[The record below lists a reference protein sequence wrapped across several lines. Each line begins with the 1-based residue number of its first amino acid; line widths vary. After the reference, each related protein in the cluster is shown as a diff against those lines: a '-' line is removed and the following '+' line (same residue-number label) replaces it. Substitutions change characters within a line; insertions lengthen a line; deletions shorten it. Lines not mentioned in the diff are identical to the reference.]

1 MRSAAAVLAFAL
13 VAAGLAAGAR
23 AADPELARKA
33 KALFF
38 DRQYGPA
45 RDAWYA
51 VLRQSRGAEADQ
63 AAFWIARA
71 SESLGES
78 ERAFGEYGAFL
89 ARRPA
94 DKALVEEAR
103 TNRVGLAAQLYKA
116 GKRQHL
122 DVVTAGLEDPARTV
136 RYYAAFQ
143 LANLGPEVGRRAIP
157 VLQRIIAQEKDED
170 LVNRAKVY
178 LLKLD
183 PQSLSRLE
191 PGVRAEG
198 HVIDRRA
205 VDPPRTEG
213 RTLHVRIYA
222 PGMSRPKVTVNL
234 PMALADLLFKSLPED
249 ARRELWRKGYDAD
262 HFWDQLKKL
271 GPTEIVDIEGDSG
284 EKIQIWIE

>member
-1 MRSAAAVLAFAL
+1 MKTARLAVAVL
-13 VAAGLAAGAR
+13 LATSLAGAVR
-23 AADPELARKA
+23 AADPELSRKA

-38 DRQYGPA
+38 DRQYAEA
-45 RDAWYA
+45 RIAWQA
-51 VLRQSRGAEADQ
+51 VLQRSRGPEADQ

-78 ERAFGEYGAFL
+78 ERAFKEYGAFL

-116 GKRQHL
+116 GQRQHL
-122 DVVTAGLEDPARTV
+122 DVIDAGLDDPARTV

-143 LANLGPEVGRRAIP
+143 LAGLGPAAGKRAIP
-157 VLQRIIAQEKDED
+157 VLRRIIEEEKDED
-170 LVNRAKVY
+170 LVDRAKLY
-178 LLKLD
+178 LIKLD

-191 PGVRAEG
+191 PQVSAQA
-198 HVIDRRA
+198 HVGARRA
-205 VDPPRTEG
+205 DG
-213 RTLHVRIYA
+213 RMLRVRIFKEGF
-222 PGMSRPKVTVNL
+222 PRPKVTVNL
-234 PMALADLLFKSLPED
+234 PMTLAELLFKSLPEEAKRD
-249 ARRELWRKGYDAD
+249 LQRKGYDAD

-271 GPTEIVDIEGDSG
+271 GPTEIIDIEGDDG

>member
-1 MRSAAAVLAFAL
+1 MKTARAALALTL
-13 VAAGLAAGAR
+13 VAAGLAGPAR

-38 DRQYGPA
+38 DRQYAQA
-45 RDAWYA
+45 RDAWQG

-78 ERAFGEYGAFL
+78 ERAFKEYGAFL

-116 GKRQHL
+116 GQRQHL
-122 DVVTAGLEDPARTV
+122 DLLTTALDDPSRTV
-136 RYYAAFQ
+136 RYYAALQ
-143 LANLGPEVGRRAIP
+143 LANLGPSAGKRAIP
-157 VLQRIIAQEKDED
+157 MLCRIVREEKDED
-170 LVNRAKVY
+170 LVDRAK
-178 LLKLD
+178 LAMLKLD
-183 PQSLSRLE
+183 PQSACLQSS
-191 PGVRAEG
+191 VRAEARPG
-198 HVIDRRA
+198 PERVERRML
-205 VDPPRTEG
+205 R
-213 RTLHVRIYA
+213 VRILKKGLA
-222 PGMSRPKVTVNL
+222 RPKVIVNL

-249 ARRELWRKGYDAD
+249 AKRELWRKGYDAD
-262 HFWDQLKKL
+262 NFWAQLKKL
-271 GPTEIVDIEGDSG
+271 GPTEIIDIEGDEG

>member
-1 MRSAAAVLAFAL
+1 MKTARLAVAVLLATSL
-13 VAAGLAAGAR
+13 AG
-23 AADPELARKA
+23 AADPELSRKA

-38 DRQYGPA
+38 DRQYAEA
-45 RDAWYA
+45 RIAWQA
-51 VLRQSRGAEADQ
+51 VLQRSRGPEADQ

-78 ERAFGEYGAFL
+78 ERAFKEYGAFL

-116 GKRQHL
+116 GQRQHL
-122 DVVTAGLEDPARTV
+122 DVIDAGLDDPARTV

-143 LANLGPEVGRRAIP
+143 LAGLGPAAGKRAIP
-157 VLQRIIAQEKDED
+157 VLRRIIEEEKDED
-170 LVNRAKVY
+170 LVDRAKLY
-178 LLKLD
+178 LIKLD

-191 PGVRAEG
+191 PRVSAQADVGA
-198 HVIDRRA
+198 RRA
-205 VDPPRTEG
+205 DG
-213 RTLHVRIYA
+213 RMLRVRIFKEGF
-222 PGMSRPKVTVNL
+222 PRPKVTVNL
-234 PMALADLLFKSLPED
+234 PMTLAELLFKSLPEEAKRD
-249 ARRELWRKGYDAD
+249 LQRKGYDAD

-271 GPTEIVDIEGDSG
+271 GPTEIIDIEGDDG

>member
-1 MRSAAAVLAFAL
+1 MKTARAALALTL
-13 VAAGLAAGAR
+13 VAAGLAGPAR

-38 DRQYGPA
+38 DRQYAQA
-45 RDAWYA
+45 RDAWQG

-78 ERAFGEYGAFL
+78 DRAFKEYGAFL

-116 GKRQHL
+116 GQRQHVDVLTAAL
-122 DVVTAGLEDPARTV
+122 DDPSRTV
-136 RYYAAFQ
+136 RYYAALQ
-143 LANLGPEVGRRAIP
+143 LANLGPSAGKRAIP
-157 VLQRIIAQEKDED
+157 MLCRMVKEEKDED
-170 LVNRAKVY
+170 LVDRAK
-178 LLKLD
+178 LAMLKLD
-183 PQSLSRLE
+183 PQSACLE
-191 PGVRAEG
+191 SSVRAEARPG
-198 HVIDRRA
+198 
-205 VDPPRTEG
+205 PPRAEG
-213 RTLHVRIYA
+213 RMLRVRISEK
-222 PGMSRPKVTVNL
+222 GLMRPKVTVNL

-249 ARRELWRKGYDAD
+249 AKRELWRKGYDAD
-262 HFWDQLKKL
+262 NFWAQLKKL
-271 GPTEIVDIEGDSG
+271 GPTEIIDIEGDEG

>member
-1 MRSAAAVLAFAL
+1 MKTARAALALTL
-13 VAAGLAAGAR
+13 VAAGLAGPAR

-38 DRQYGPA
+38 DRQYAQA
-45 RDAWYA
+45 RDAWQG

-78 ERAFGEYGAFL
+78 DRAFKEYGAFL

-116 GKRQHL
+116 GQRQHL
-122 DVVTAGLEDPARTV
+122 DLLTTALDDPSRTV
-136 RYYAAFQ
+136 RYYAALQ
-143 LANLGPEVGRRAIP
+143 LANLGPSAGKRAIP
-157 VLQRIIAQEKDED
+157 MLCRMVKEEKDED
-170 LVNRAKVY
+170 LVDRAK
-178 LLKLD
+178 LAMLKLD
-183 PQSLSRLE
+183 PQSACLE
-191 PGVRAEG
+191 SSVRAEARPG
-198 HVIDRRA
+198 PSRA
-205 VDPPRTEG
+205 EG
-213 RTLHVRIYA
+213 RMLRVRISEK
-222 PGMSRPKVTVNL
+222 GLTRPKVTVNL

-249 ARRELWRKGYDAD
+249 AKRELWRKGYDAD
-262 HFWDQLKKL
+262 NFWAQLKKL
-271 GPTEIVDIEGDSG
+271 GPTEIIDIEGDEG